1 MKKQM
6 IFSVLCLL
14 VGFVSL
20 ATAQQPPNTLTDV
33 EKQNGWKLL
42 FDGVSSS
49 GWKSACKDGFPEK
62 GWTLKDGTIGVAEM
76 GGHEHIV
83 GGDIVTKDQFNAFD
97 LRFEFKLAPGGNSGL
112 KYFVTRSEGDKGAVI
127 GLEYQILDDKLHPD
141 AKQGRDGNRTQASL
155 YDLIKA
161 NKQEQF
167 VNPPGQW
174 NTGRIV
180 VYPNNH
186 VEHYL
191 NGLKVLEYERGSPAF
206 RELVANSKYKGFAHF
221 GEAPKGRILLQDHGN
236 AVSFR
241 SIKIKALN

>member
-1 MKKQM
+1 MTKQ
-6 IFSVLCLL
+6 LL
-14 VGFVSL
+14 L
-20 ATAQQPPNTLTDV
+20 ATLCMMAGLAKLAMAQPAPNTLIDV

-49 GWKSACKDGFPEK
+49 GWKSANKDNFPAA
-62 GWTLKDGTIGVAEM
+62 GWTIKDGTIGVAEM

-83 GGDIVTKDQFNAFD
+83 GGDIVTTQQFSAFD
-97 LRFEFKLAPGGNSGL
+97 LNFEFRLAPGGNSGL
-112 KYFVTRSEGDKGAVI
+112 KYLLTRSEGEKGSII

-141 AKQGRDGNRTQASL
+141 AKAGRDGNRTQASL

-161 NKQEQF
+161 NKQERF
-167 VNPPGQW
+167 ENPPGQW

-191 NGLKVLEYERGSPAF
+191 NGVKVLEYERGSSAF
-206 RELVANSKYKGFAHF
+206 RELVATSKYKGFANF
-221 GEAPKGRILLQDHGN
+221 GEAPIGRILLQDHGN

-241 SIKIKALN
+241 SIKIKEIK

>member
-1 MKKQM
+1 MIKQV
-6 IFSVLCLL
+6 IFSMLSLL
-14 VGFVSL
+14 VCFVNL
-20 ATAQQPPNTLTDV
+20 ATAQHSPNTLTDA

-42 FDGVSSS
+42 FDGASSS
-49 GWKSACKDGFPEK
+49 GWKSAYKDGFPEK
-62 GWTLKDGTIGVAEM
+62 GWTVKDGTIGVAER

-83 GGDIVTKDQFNAFD
+83 GGDIVTIQQFSAFD
-97 LRFEFKLAPGGNSGL
+97 LSFEFRLAPGGNSGL
-112 KYFVTRSEGDKGAVI
+112 KYFVTRSEGEKGAVI

-167 VNPPGQW
+167 VNPPDQW

-191 NGLKVLEYERGSPAF
+191 NGIKILEYERGSPAF
-206 RELVANSKYKGFAHF
+206 RELVAKSKYKDFDHF

-241 SIKIKALN
+241 SIKIKELN

>member
-1 MKKQM
+1 M
-6 IFSVLCLL
+6 IRQLLLTTLCLL
-14 VGFVSL
+14 VGSNNL
-20 ATAQQPPNTLTDV
+20 AKAQQPPNTLTDV

-49 GWKSACKDGFPEK
+49 GWKSASKDNFPAA
-62 GWTLKDGTIGVAEM
+62 GWTIKDGTIGVAEM

-83 GGDIVTKDQFNAFD
+83 GGDIVTTQQFSAFD
-97 LRFEFKLAPGGNSGL
+97 LSFDFRLAPGGNSGL
-112 KYFVTRSEGDKGAVI
+112 KYFVTRSEGEKGSII

-141 AKQGRDGNRTQASL
+141 AKAGRDGDRTQASL

-161 NKQEQF
+161 DKQARFE
-167 VNPPGQW
+167 NPPGQW

-191 NGLKVLEYERGSPAF
+191 NGVKVLAYERGSPAF
-206 RELVANSKYKGFAHF
+206 RELVAGSKYKNFANF
-221 GEAPKGRILLQDHGN
+221 GEAPRGRILLQDHGN
-236 AVSFR
+236 EVSFR
-241 SIKIKALN
+241 SIKIKEIK